1 MYKNR
6 YMIIVGGEG
15 QLDESEIRISQQQH
29 ASAQSKKEAKK
40 AKKAKKNGD
49 AEICVEIEPEDD

>member
-1 MYKNR
+1 
-6 YMIIVGGEG
+6 MIIVGGEG

-29 ASAQSKKEAKK
+29 RSAQSKKEAKK

-49 AEICVEIEPEDD
+49 AEICVEIEPDED